1 MENIQSFASTNQM
14 DDSQDETMDSYSGY
28 SDTEK
33 YQNYI
38 EIINTIKFFENN
50 GHITEDWM
58 EHHKWVIERWRDW
71 ISDYSEINTDVTD
84 KSFRKACCEI
94 ETLISY
100 LIKSIRITKTFDS
113 KVYYILLNKM
123 KYIWDSLFDGEELE
137 MMMNKMNVT

>member
-58 EHHKWVIERWRDW
+58 EHHRWVIERWRDW
-71 ISDYSEINTDVTD
+71 ISDYSEINIDVTD

-123 KYIWDSLFDGEELE
+123 KYICDSLFDGEELE
-137 MMMNKMNVT
+137 MMMNKMNVN

>member
-58 EHHKWVIERWRDW
+58 EHHRWVIERWRDW

-123 KYIWDSLFDGEELE
+123 KYICDSLFNGEELE
-137 MMMNKMNVT
+137 MMMNKMNVN